1 MDYNT
6 IISQIK
12 SSLTKGIRSAADR
25 ISNRRIINMVL
36 RKRSRV
42 VSQEQE
48 KKSLNNKFAFQT
60 INCIELI
67 EVDKSE
73 CNCLPSGIDC
83 KILRTK
89 QQIPTVLNF
98 DTLKVMTLSGEKIFA
113 NSADKVKYK
122 QYSRLLPNKTVLNY
136 YTTNKYIYLFGNT
149 DLQFI
154 KVEGVFE
161 TPDEVNLL
169 NAICNGNVETTKQCL
184 SALDTEFAL
193 TDAKLLDN
201 IITLAKEELY
211 KLLQYGAE
219 DNLNNAKSNIA
230 GQEIEDI
237 TKPNA

>member
-12 SSLTKGIRSAADR
+12 SSLTKGIWSAADR
-25 ISNRRIINMVL
+25 ISNRHIINMVL

-113 NSADKVKYK
+113 NSVDKVKYK
-122 QYSRLLPNKTVLNY
+122 QYSRLLPNKTVLSY